1 MWDPNEPMFT
11 LRAFL
16 RIVHHI
22 SVLSGRPMRS
32 YPNLEV
38 FHDLIRLTGQDK
50 QQRVVKSGDADKQT
64 VLSSL
69 PMTLTCLVEEART
82 KREVLPKRKCH
93 FEQQLIEH

>member
-1 MWDPNEPMFT
+1 MFT
-11 LRAFL
+11 LRASL

-50 QQRVVKSGDADKQT
+50 QQRVVKSGDADK
-64 VLSSL
+64 
-69 PMTLTCLVEEART
+69 
-82 KREVLPKRKCH
+82 
-93 FEQQLIEH
+93 

>member
-1 MWDPNEPMFT
+1 MWAPNEPLFT

-16 RIVHHI
+16 RIAHHI
-22 SVLSGRPMRS
+22 SALSGRPMRS

-50 QQRVVKSGDADKQT
+50 QQRVVKSGDADRQT

-69 PMTLTCLVEEART
+69 PMLTCLAEQART
-82 KREVLPKRKCH
+82 KREVLPK
-93 FEQQLIEH
+93 QSATLNNSW